1 MLTLKLKYKCLD
13 DNYYN
18 ILEIYMSQYS
28 ICLHYLY
35 NRISD
40 NNNLSEK
47 DLRSLCSNIN
57 NINILD
63 SWFIQSC
70 VKESIAMHKSFQSRY
85 KEHEETREQKLKEI
99 NFKFKIGRLSEHKY
113 SIKKKSILNELKLI
127 FGGKEN
133 YRLKQENKIS
143 KEQFKQNRLSPLYSI
158 GESQHKG
165 NRKFNINSDLTITFK
180 PSKDNHFNFKL
191 IYGQNQEH
199 YLKSLY
205 ELTLTNSISISY
217 KLDKDYI
224 YITFDESKLFNKKS
238 EQISNRVL
246 GIDMN
251 PNYIGWSIVDWKSSS
266 EFKVIESGVY
276 SFKKF
281 SDLYKQLND
290 LKNVSSDDP
299 RRIKLSNKRTY
310 ETIKVA
316 ENIINKAI
324 YYKCQIVSIEDLNI
338 KAKDRDKGKN
348 YNALCNNH
356 WLRTT
361 FVNQLRKRTN
371 IHKIQLLEVKP
382 QYSSF
387 IGNFLFRSLNKP

>member
-1 MLTLKLKYKCLD
+1 
-13 DNYYN
+13 
-18 ILEIYMSQYS
+18 MSQYS

-47 DLRSLCSNIN
+47 DLRNLCSNIS
-57 NINILD
+57 NIDYLD
-63 SWFIQSC
+63 SWFRQSC
-70 VKESIAMHKSFQSRY
+70 VKESIALYKSFQSSC
-85 KEHEETREQKLKEI
+85 KEHEESREQKLKEI
-99 NFKFKIGRLSEHKY
+99 DFKRKIGRLSEYKY

-133 YRLKQENKIS
+133 YRLRQENKIS
-143 KEQFKQNRLSPLYSI
+143 KEEFKQNRLSPLSSI
-158 GESQHKG
+158 GERWHKG
-165 NRKFNINSDLTITFK
+165 NRKFNINSDLSITFK
-180 PSKDNHFNFKL
+180 PSKVIHFNFKL

-205 ELTLTNSISISY
+205 ELSLTNSISISY

-224 YITFDESKLFNKKS
+224 YITFDETKLANKS
-238 EQISNRVL
+238 EKVKIQNRVL

-266 EFKVIESGVY
+266 DFEVVESGVY

-281 SDLYKQLND
+281 SDLYKQLNQ

-324 YYKCQIVSIEDLNI
+324 YYKCQIVSIEDNI
-338 KAKDRDKGKN
+338 ISGRFND
-348 YNALCNNH
+348 
-356 WLRTT
+356 
-361 FVNQLRKRTN
+361 
-371 IHKIQLLEVKP
+371 
-382 QYSSF
+382 
-387 IGNFLFRSLNKP
+387 LNKKFPINELYCGLTSSNIIL